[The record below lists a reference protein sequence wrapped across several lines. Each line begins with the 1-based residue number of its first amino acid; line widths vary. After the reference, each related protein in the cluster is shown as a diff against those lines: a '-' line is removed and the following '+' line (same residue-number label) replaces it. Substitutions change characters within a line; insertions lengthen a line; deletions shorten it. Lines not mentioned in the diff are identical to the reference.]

1 MKSLGQR
8 VVPPLLLGDLL
19 LPVAH
24 GSPQNAKINE
34 WIYALLFDVAAVLS
48 PSGVLGG
55 AAEAFGFHEISH
67 QISAIVETVD
77 PATLYPSIFSEQVS
91 EQVSEQ
97 FSGRLSDLFSP
108 VGTVAGILSN
118 RSPQPSDIGTASF
131 ASSVRLDPS
140 LIPRQSGSGTLDRLT
155 VLSGSEMA
163 AFVAG
168 NRAAIHR
175 LLLSPPR
182 ASSIAT
188 WWGSLPRAGQKT
200 LASTASEVIGNL
212 DGVPFAIRD
221 RANRLTLSRSVSQLT
236 TSISSGVG
244 RAKLVEKRHHLD
256 ILTQVTK
263 TLEREPGAVQRQLI
277 TFDPSGEV
285 RAAVVV
291 GDLAT
296 ADYVSYLVP
305 GMFFTVQGQMYDW
318 TVIAGDLQ
326 TEQAGW
332 LKTLSSADSKLS
344 GKTAATVAWIGYQT
358 PGVLDIASLDRA
370 QTGAD
375 FLGHAIQ
382 GLKAARIG
390 AQPFVSLV
398 THSYGS
404 TAAMM
409 ELARGGMTVDALA
422 IIGSPGSAAQS
433 VSALGMTQGNVFVGE
448 AAWDPIVNTAFYGSD
463 PGSTTF
469 GAHRMDVAAATDAI
483 TNKPLTAAVGHLG
496 YFDAGTTAMRNL
508 ALIGLDQGALV
519 STGTMADAS
528 RTLADAR

>member
-1 MKSLGQR
+1 M
-8 VVPPLLLGDLL
+8 
-19 LPVAH
+19 
-24 GSPQNAKINE
+24 
-34 WIYALLFDVAAVLS
+34 
-48 PSGVLGG
+48 
-55 AAEAFGFHEISH
+55 
-67 QISAIVETVD
+67 
-77 PATLYPSIFSEQVS
+77 FSEQF
-91 EQVSEQ
+91 SEQ
-97 FSGRLSDLFSP
+97 FSGRFSGLFSP
-108 VGTVAGILSN
+108 VGAGAGILSIG
-118 RSPQPSDIGTASF
+118 SPQPSDIGTAPF
-131 ASSVRLDPS
+131 SSSARLDPS
-140 LIPRQSGSGTLDRLT
+140 LIPRLSGSETLDRLT

-168 NRAAIHR
+168 NRAAIDR

-188 WWGSLPRAGQKT
+188 WWGSLPHSGQKT
-200 LASTASEVIGNL
+200 LASTASEVVGNL
-212 DGVPFAIRD
+212 DGVPFAVRD

-236 TSISSGVG
+236 TSIESGVG

-263 TLEREPGAVQRQLI
+263 TLERESGKPQRQLL
-277 TFDPSGEV
+277 TLDPTGEV

-291 GDLAT
+291 GNLAT

-318 TVIAGDLQ
+318 TAIAEDLQ
-326 TEQAGW
+326 TEQARW
-332 LKTLSSADSKLS
+332 LKTLSSADTRLS

-370 QTGAD
+370 KTGAN

-382 GLKAARIG
+382 GIRAARVG
-390 AQPFVSLV
+390 VQPFVSLV

-409 ELARGGMTVDALA
+409 ELAKGGMTVDALA

-433 VSALGMTQGNVFVGE
+433 VSALGMTHGNVFVGE

-469 GAHRMDVAAATDAI
+469 GAHRMDVAAATDPI
-483 TNKPLTAAVGHLG
+483 TNKPLSAAVGHLG

-519 STGTMADAS
+519 STGTSADAS